1 MSVPAT
7 PSNAAHLLR
16 RAAWGGR
23 PSEVARVVD
32 DGIEASVARLL
43 DPATAPTLDE
53 PKATPGFVPYEHE
66 ALVAW
71 LVRAAA
77 TSSAPAIE
85 RLAWFWHGH
94 FATSIEKV
102 ELTDLMLRHYLTLR
116 RLGLGRFDDL
126 LAAMAGDAA
135 MNLWLDLHLSVAGN
149 PNENFAREVLE
160 LFSMGAGNGY
170 TQRDVVEAARAFTGY
185 GFELDPTYE
194 RIVGSRLVPT
204 LHDRWAKTFLGRT
217 GDLDGLDVIEIV
229 VGRPECH
236 RFLAERFWLRY
247 AGTTPPDGAIGDL
260 AAAFAARL
268 EIRDL
273 LGALLTHP
281 AFYAD
286 DVKGGLVGQPVEV
299 VIRTI
304 RGFELDL
311 PDLTTTTLADI
322 EEADERHE
330 DGDEPP
336 LPPGTLYP
344 WEVFDWLETLG
355 QLPLLPPNV
364 GGWPHNEAWL
374 DTNRSAGRLLAGT
387 ELGYR
392 LANGDGPVS
401 DELRRA
407 AAAGSGPLTEA
418 ILTRFGRESW
428 SAETADAIAIARA
441 DGEERGLAAAIAVA
455 FTSPE
460 VILL

>member
-1 MSVPAT
+1 MSIPAT

-16 RAAWGGR
+16 RAAWGGS
-23 PSEVARVVD
+23 PAEIARVVD
-32 DGIEASVARLL
+32 EGIEAAVTRLL
-43 DPATAPTLDE
+43 DATAAPTLVE
-53 PKATPGFVPYEHE
+53 PKDTPGYVPYEHE
-66 ALVAW
+66 TLVVW
-71 LVRAAA
+71 LLRSAAN
-77 TSSAPAIE
+77 SPSPAIE

-102 ELTDLMLRHYLTLR
+102 ELADLMLRHYLTLR
-116 RLGLGRFDDL
+116 RHSLGRFDDL
-126 LAAMAGDAA
+126 LAAVATDAA

-170 TQRDVVEAARAFTGY
+170 TQHDVVEAARAFTGY

-204 LHDRWAKTFLGRT
+204 LHDRTDKTFLGRT
-217 GDLDGLDVIEIV
+217 GNFDGADIIGIV
-229 VGRPECH
+229 VERPECH
-236 RFLAERFWLRY
+236 RFLADRFWLRY
-247 AGTTPPDGAIGDL
+247 AGTAPPDGVLDDL
-260 AAAFAARL
+260 AGAFAARL
-268 EIRDL
+268 ETRDL

-281 AFYAD
+281 AFYGD

-311 PDLTTTTLADI
+311 PDLTTMTLGEI
-322 EEADERHE
+322 EEADDLAD
-330 DGDEPP
+330 DGGEPL
-336 LPPGTLYP
+336 LPPGTLHP
-344 WEVFDWLETLG
+344 WEAFEWLETLG

-387 ELGYR
+387 ELGRR
-392 LANGDGPVS
+392 LADGDGPVN

-407 AAAGSGPLTEA
+407 AAAGAGPLTAA
-418 ILTRFGRESW
+418 IMTRFGRESW
-428 SAETADAIAIARA
+428 SADLEEAIAIARA
-441 DGEERGLAAAIAVA
+441 DGGEGGLAAAIAVA